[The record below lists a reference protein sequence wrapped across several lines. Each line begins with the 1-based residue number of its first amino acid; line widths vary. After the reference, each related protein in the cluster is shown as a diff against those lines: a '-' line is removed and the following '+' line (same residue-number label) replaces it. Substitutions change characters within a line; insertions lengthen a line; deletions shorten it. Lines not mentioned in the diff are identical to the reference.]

1 MSREKIVVLDFGS
14 QYAHLIAK
22 RFRMLGFY
30 SEIALPSSSL
40 EVFKDAKGIIFS
52 GGPSSV
58 YDANVPEF
66 NEEILSLDLPIL
78 GLCYGHQLMQK
89 CYGGKVGKAETGEF
103 GFAKLNLNEN
113 VKSPLFEGLEQT
125 EQVWMSHQDEV
136 LEAGEGFEIIGSTK
150 DCKAAA
156 LQNLSKKR
164 FSLQCHC
171 EVKDTT
177 HGNKIFE
184 NFAKICGM
192 QKNWDE
198 DTVLRTILE
207 GIKTQAKDK
216 NVLLF
221 LSGGVDSTITFAL
234 LNKALGQ
241 ERVLGLHIDNGFMR
255 KNESK
260 NVADSYKKFGFNNF
274 IVEDASESFLSAIKG
289 LTDPQKKRM
298 AVGENFIK
306 VRDEV
311 LAKQHLDE
319 NEWLLAQGTLYPDII
334 ESGGTKNS
342 KTIKTHHNRVE
353 GIQKLIAKGLIIE
366 PIRDLY
372 KDEVRAIGKKLGLSD
387 ELVMRHPFPGPGL
400 SINVLCYDGKS
411 WSEKDSEEFKAAQK
425 ELDSVEFTQFCEN
438 CAKSLKRSVLPVR
451 SVGVQ
456 GDFRTYR
463 FPACLTFKEEPPV
476 VDTRASV
483 VEPVETTENTEP
495 LVVEALE
502 TTEKTINLDISSAS
516 MAKTKGRFFHVPKIR
531 EKVESASSEITNN
544 AKYLNRTVIKLYQRK
559 DAKDE
564 DFKLMEGYCDKTRL
578 DQLREVDNIVL
589 TELHKS
595 GWYNKIF
602 QHLTIDLPYATKEGH
617 ASFVLRPVCSED
629 VMTARFA
636 WLPKEVLNE
645 ILYKIAEL
653 DFVDAVFFDATNKPP
668 ATFGWE

>member
-136 LEAGEGFEIIGSTK
+136 LEVGEGFEIIGSTK

-425 ELDSVEFTQFCEN
+425 ELDSVEFSQFCEN

-463 FPACLTFKEEPPV
+463 FPACLTFKEEG
-476 VDTRASV
+476 
-483 VEPVETTENTEP
+483 N
-495 LVVEALE
+495 
-502 TTEKTINLDISSAS
+502 
-516 MAKTKGRFFHVPKIR
+516 GFFHVPKIR

-544 AKYLNRTVIKLYQRK
+544 AKYLNRTVIKLYQRE